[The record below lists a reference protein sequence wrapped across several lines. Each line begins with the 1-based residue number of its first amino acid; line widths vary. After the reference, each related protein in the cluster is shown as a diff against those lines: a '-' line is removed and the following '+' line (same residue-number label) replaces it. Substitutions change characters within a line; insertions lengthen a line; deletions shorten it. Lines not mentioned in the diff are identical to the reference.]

1 MEQLAIIILLLCL
14 LLNAVALYFM
24 NRTLHGMAED
34 MAFLKL
40 WIRRIYL
47 QTSFPYLKSL
57 TEVRDIAVKGEN
69 YEFAKKLDE
78 LIKKA
83 QEEMAEI
90 LR

>member
-24 NRTLHGMAED
+24 NRTLHSMVED
-34 MAFLKL
+34 IMFLKL

-47 QTSFPYLKSL
+47 QTSFPYQKILN
-57 TEVRDIAVKGEN
+57 EVRDVAVKSN
-69 YEFAKKLDE
+69 DYETVKNSEE
-78 LIKKA
+78 LIKEA
-83 QEEMAEI
+83 QKDMEEF